1 LYKYSLMDKFNIA
14 IEKARKSNFQL
25 WILNTFIGKFI
36 PFNGPHKY
44 KIVGITDDGFEI
56 EMPYI
61 KKNLNHLKGLHACG
75 LATLSELI
83 AGLTLIRKLGF
94 KEYRLIMQELK
105 MDYYYQAKM
114 PVRVKFELTD
124 DFLKTNLK
132 DPLTTGDA
140 VFVEMKTEVYD
151 LEKNHICTGT
161 TKWQVKK
168 WTSVKTKV

>member
-1 LYKYSLMDKFNIA
+1 MDKFNIA

-36 PFNGPHKY
+36 PFNGPHKFR
-44 KIVGITDDGFEI
+44 IVEIMDDGFEI

-75 LATLSELI
+75 LATLSELT
-83 AGLTLIRKLGF
+83 AGLTLIRKLDF

-114 PVRVKFELTD
+114 PVRARYELSNDFIQSTVKG
-124 DFLKTNLK
+124 
-132 DPLTTGDA
+132 PLENEDS
-140 VFVEMKTEVYD
+140 VFVELKTEVYD
-151 LEKNHICTGT
+151 KEKNHICTAT
-161 TKWQVKK
+161 TKWQMKK

>member
-1 LYKYSLMDKFNIA
+1 MDKFNAA
-14 IEKARKSNFQL
+14 IEKARKSKFQL
-25 WILNTFIGKFI
+25 WMLNTFIGKFI
-36 PFNGPHKY
+36 PFNGPHKF
-44 KIVGITDDGFEI
+44 KIIDITDDGFEI

-75 LATLSELI
+75 LATLSELT

-114 PVRVKFELTD
+114 PVRVKYELSN
-124 DFLKTNLK
+124 DFINTKVK
-132 DPLTTGDA
+132 DALEKEDS
-140 VFVEMKTEVYD
+140 VFVDLKTEVYD
-151 LEKNHICTGT
+151 LEKNHICTAT
-161 TKWQVKK
+161 TKWQMKK